1 MRIALEWKY
10 KEKREIMNTNKIG
23 KMICGLLLCTMMMS
37 GCSAERKTGHET
49 ATNDQD
55 KTVVQKSKETDSSK
69 TVEKDT
75 TDEQTA
81 TNKQDKTD
89 TKQTTSNSTV
99 KTQNKEENKTTA
111 KNDTNTN
118 IKVNTNSNTN
128 KNNDADTNTNT
139 KATGRIICIDAGHQR
154 YGNNALE
161 AIGPGSSTRKPK
173 VTSGTEG
180 KYTHKAESEVN
191 LETAMKL
198 KNILISRGYKV
209 VMVRESQDV
218 NISNI
223 QRAEIANKS
232 NADLAI
238 RIHCDGSG
246 NSALHGYFILTPS
259 SSNKFL
265 PSSIVNSSLRLTK
278 CLLPAIQKTTGATNR
293 GASYRDNLTGT
304 NWSKV
309 PTVLVEMGEMSNKQ
323 EDYALSTPAY
333 QEKMAL
339 GMANGIDDYFQ

>member
-1 MRIALEWKY
+1 MDVPYFHCILLKNSLEWEY
-10 KEKREIMNTNKIG
+10 KEKRENMKYNKIG
-23 KMICGLLLCTMMMS
+23 KSICGLLFCTLMIS

-49 ATNDQD
+49 NND
-55 KTVVQKSKETDSSK
+55 KTVVQKSKDSNSSK
-69 TVEKDT
+69 RAQKDT
-75 TDEQTA
+75 ADEKTSTIEQKKA
-81 TNKQDKTD
+81 ENKQI
-89 TKQTTSNSTV
+89 TSNDNIKPQT
-99 KTQNKEENKTTA
+99 KDENKA
-111 KNDTNTN
+111 ANENGA
-118 IKVNTNSNTN
+118 NTN
-128 KNNDADTNTNT
+128 KNINTDNATHT
-139 KATGRIICIDAGHQR
+139 KVTGKTICIDPGHQR
-154 YGNNALE
+154 YGNHALE
-161 AIGPGSSTRKPK
+161 PIGPGSSTRKPK
-173 VTSGTEG
+173 VTSGTVG

-191 LETAMKL
+191 LETAKKL
-198 KNILISRGYKV
+198 KSILISRGYKV

-218 NISNI
+218 NISDI

-293 GASYRDNLTGT
+293 GASYRDDLTGT

>member
-1 MRIALEWKY
+1 
-10 KEKREIMNTNKIG
+10 MNSNKIG
-23 KMICGLLLCTMMMS
+23 KSVCGLLLCTLMIS

-49 ATNDQD
+49 TANDQD
-55 KTVVQKSKETDSSK
+55 KTIVQKSKDTDLSK
-69 TVEKDT
+69 TVGKDT
-75 TDEQTA
+75 ADEQTA
-81 TNKQDKTD
+81 ANKQEKTKV
-89 TKQTTSNSTV
+89 KQEASKSTV
-99 KTQNKEENKTTA
+99 KTQNKEAA

-118 IKVNTNSNTN
+118 VEVNTNSNTN
-128 KNNDADTNTNT
+128 T
-139 KATGRIICIDAGHQR
+139 KETGRTICIDAGHQR

-161 AIGPGSSTRKPK
+161 AIGPGSSIRKPK

-191 LETAMKL
+191 LETAKKL

-259 SSNKFL
+259 SSNRFL
-265 PSSIVNSSLRLTK
+265 SSSIVNSSLRLTK
-278 CLLPAIQKTTGATNR
+278 CLLPAIQKATGANNR
-293 GASYRDNLTGT
+293 GISYRDDLTGT

-333 QEKMAL
+333 QEKMAT
-339 GMANGIDDYFQ
+339 GMANGIDDYFK

>member
-1 MRIALEWKY
+1 
-10 KEKREIMNTNKIG
+10 MNTNKIG
-23 KMICGLLLCTMMMS
+23 KMICSLLLCTMMMA

-55 KTVVQKSKETDSSK
+55 KTVVQKSKEADSGK
-69 TVEKDT
+69 TVQKDT
-75 TDEQTA
+75 VDEQSA
-81 TNKQDKTD
+81 SKKQDKTD
-89 TKQTTSNSTV
+89 NKQTTSNSTV

-111 KNDTNTN
+111 KNDTNV
-118 IKVNTNSNTN
+118 KVNTNSNTN
-128 KNNDADTNTNT
+128 T
-139 KATGRIICIDAGHQR
+139 KATGKTICIDAGHQR

-191 LETAMKL
+191 LETAKKL

-246 NSALHGYFILTPS
+246 NSDLHGYFILTPS
-259 SSNKFL
+259 SSNRFL
-265 PSSIVNSSLRLTK
+265 SSSIVNSSLRLTK
-278 CLLPAIQKTTGATNR
+278 CLLPAIQKATGANNR
-293 GASYRDNLTGT
+293 GISYRDDLTGT

-333 QEKMAL
+333 QEKMAT
-339 GMANGIDDYFQ
+339 GMANGIDDYFK

>member
-1 MRIALEWKY
+1 MRYNRI
-10 KEKREIMNTNKIG
+10 EKSL
-23 KMICGLLLCTMMMS
+23 CGLLLCTLMLS

-49 ATNDQD
+49 TSDQ
-55 KTVVQKSKETDSSK
+55 KPVIVKESPSTDSAEPK
-69 TVEKDT
+69 QKDT
-75 TDEQTA
+75 ADEQA
-81 TNKQDKTD
+81 SENKQEKTQ
-89 TKQTTSNSTV
+89 TKQTTANSRV
-99 KTQNKEENKTTA
+99 KTSKKEENKTV
-111 KNDTNTN
+111 KNNTN
-118 IKVNTNSNTN
+118 KTVRSNTNSNTDTETN
-128 KNNDADTNTNT
+128 TNTNTNT
-139 KATGRIICIDAGHQR
+139 KATGKTICIDAGHQR

-191 LETAMKL
+191 LETAKKL
-198 KNILISRGYKV
+198 KTILISRGYKV

-232 NADLAI
+232 NANLAI

-265 PSSIVNSSLRLTK
+265 SSSIVNSSLRLTK

-293 GASYRDNLTGT
+293 GISYRDDLTGT

-333 QEKMAL
+333 QEKMAT
-339 GMANGIDDYFQ
+339 GMADGIDHYFGE